1 LSNSKHPFRLAVI
14 GGGISG
20 LAAAHRIVEL
30 YPQAELTLFESSHR
44 LGGALHTYRTQGYL
58 IERGADSFITNVPWA
73 SDLCDRV
80 GCSDQLLATSPHHRG
95 VYVVRR
101 GKLVKLPDGFQMLAP
116 SKMWPVLT
124 SNALSCCSKLRLL
137 CEPFVPRHTGPEE
150 SLEEFATRRL
160 GRKTFE
166 QLVEPL
172 AAGIYTGDARK
183 LSAAATMP
191 QFVEM
196 EKTWGSLSRGM
207 KKRPNE
213 YRDNTSSGARYSLFV
228 TLRDG
233 MQNLAT
239 AIADRLPQQSV
250 RLGTPV
256 RRIQRQADGCWKI
269 EHDASET
276 GESFMGVILAVGA
289 PQAALMVE
297 STTTPLSQE
306 LQKVEVASAVS
317 VALGYRREQFRR
329 PLDCFGLV
337 VPRVERRRIL
347 AASFPSIKYPDRAPD
362 NCVLIRVFLGG
373 VLQPSWADQ
382 DDDVLTKV
390 AREELAELLHI
401 QGPPVLQ
408 DIVRWHGSMPQYHVG
423 HLATVGR
430 IEQYLQ
436 QLPGLQLA
444 GNAYHGVGIPAAI
457 HSGEQAAEKLLH
469 DDLSQH
475 D

>member
-1 LSNSKHPFRLAVI
+1 MAVI

-30 YPQAELTLFESSHR
+30 HPRAELTLFESSQR
-44 LGGALHTYRTQGYL
+44 LGGSLHTYRNQGYL

-80 GCSDQLLATSPHHRG
+80 GCTDQLLPTNPHHRG
-95 VYVVRR
+95 VCVVRR
-101 GKLVKLPDGFQMLAP
+101 GKLVMLPDGFQMLAP
-116 SKMWPVLT
+116 SRMWPVLT

-137 CEPFVPRHTGPEE
+137 CEPFVPRHTGSEE
-150 SLEEFATRRL
+150 TLEEFATRRL

-191 QFVEM
+191 QFIEM
-196 EKTWGSLSRGM
+196 EKTWGSLIRGV
-207 KKRPNE
+207 KKRSNE
-213 YRDNTSSGARYSLFV
+213 HRDVASSGARYSLFV

-239 AIADRLPQQSV
+239 AIAGRLPHQSV
-250 RLGTPV
+250 QLGTPV
-256 RRIQRQADGCWKI
+256 RRIQRQPDGCWKI

-276 GESFMGVILAVGA
+276 GESFAGVILAVGT
-289 PQAALMVE
+289 PQAASLVE
-297 STTTPLSQE
+297 STATSLSQE
-306 LQKVEVASAVS
+306 LQKVEAASSVI
-317 VALGYRREQFRR
+317 VALGYRSEQFRK

-347 AASFPSIKYPDRAPD
+347 AASFSSIKFPGRAPD

-373 VLQPSWADQ
+373 MLQPNWVDQ
-382 DDDVLTKV
+382 DDDILTRV
-390 AREELAELLHI
+390 AGEELAELLHV

-408 DIVRWHGSMPQYHVG
+408 DVTRWHGAMPQYHVG
-423 HLATVGR
+423 HLETVGR
-430 IEQYLQ
+430 IEQALQ

-444 GNAYHGVGIPAAI
+444 GNAYQGVGIPSAI
-457 HSGEQAAEKLLH
+457 HSGEQAAERLLQA
-469 DDLSQH
+469 DLRQH